1 MTLAE
6 QIEITAQIVAIVG
19 GLIAAYKITTEIKQS
34 RLERHRDLR
43 WKQANSAHGFLK
55 DMLAS
60 QMVTDATIMLD
71 WSGRSFNIT
80 PDQKATIT
88 FQDVQVGL
96 RTDNLVFSEKE
107 VYIRDCADAFL
118 FHVELIEQAIRNDLI
133 EFRDIKFP
141 MTYYVNAL
149 RKNNLYNAYLAFI
162 KEYEYKN
169 AEKFLNRFSA
179 KLKTSRVMS

>member
-1 MTLAE
+1 MTLAN
-6 QIEITAQIVAIVG
+6 QIQITAQIVAIIG
-19 GLIAAYKITTEIKQS
+19 GLIAAYKIITEIKQS

-71 WSGRSFNIT
+71 WTGRTFNIT

-96 RTDNLVFSEKE
+96 RTDNLNFTEKE

-141 MTYYVNAL
+141 MTYYVNAM

>member
-1 MTLAE
+1 MTLAN
-6 QIEITAQIVAIVG
+6 QIEITAQIVAIIG
-19 GLIAAYKITTEIKQS
+19 GLIAAYKIITEIQQS
-34 RLERHRDLR
+34 RIQRLRDLR
-43 WKQANSAHGFLK
+43 WKQANSAHEMLK
-55 DMLAS
+55 DMLTS
-60 QMVTDATIMLD
+60 QLVTDATIMLD
-71 WSGRSFNIT
+71 WSGRTFNIT
-80 PDQKATIT
+80 PDQKTTIT

-169 AEKFLNRFSA
+169 AEKFLNRFNA
-179 KLKTSRVMS
+179 KLKTSRGMS